1 MRAGDVVREG
11 VGGVRMSMD
20 KGRLRTEV
28 FQERS
33 VDIGKGGKYV
43 ECVDW
48 SVLGLQHSYEG

>member
-1 MRAGDVVREG
+1 
-11 VGGVRMSMD
+11 MSMD